1 MECSIGAGG
10 CGLAFC
16 WDCLSGAGRF
26 GRPVEVEHSN
36 AFHQNECRQFLQC
49 CAANCMVEHDHCQNG
64 NHTYNPDRCPACRAA
79 GELCDRAV
87 PQHEHQHTYFAAG
100 QRVTYYDQEAVRP
113 LVAEIK
119 GLFGGAFPDRDQ
131 AQGEPRYAGLV
142 ARAES
147 EGRKRAT
154 VTERSDAGDGGL
166 RSYTI
171 QLEAGGAPLDV
182 SARQISHLV
191 ADSGIMAKFPE
202 CRCDSCLWVAIDD
215 AADALENNPD
225 PAIQRA
231 GEEARGELDARRLF
245 EPGPG
250 AQGGAGADEVK
261 EQ

>member
-1 MECSIGAGG
+1 
-10 CGLAFC
+10 
-16 WDCLSGAGRF
+16 
-26 GRPVEVEHSN
+26 V
-36 AFHQNECRQFLQC
+36 
-49 CAANCMVEHDHCQNG
+49 AA
-64 NHTYNPDRCPACRAA
+64 A
-79 GELCDRAV
+79 
-87 PQHEHQHTYFAAG
+87 
-100 QRVTYYDQEAVRP
+100 
-113 LVAEIK
+113 
-119 GLFGGAFPDRDQ
+119 
-131 AQGEPRYAGLV
+131 
-142 ARAES
+142 

-215 AADALENNPD
+215 AVDALENNPD

-231 GEEARGELDARRLF
+231 GEEVRAELDARRLF